1 MLDAIL
7 RRFIPRYQDA
17 GDPAVRERYG
27 LQAGGFGLALNLLL
41 FAVKLFAGLLTGAIS
56 VTADAFNNLSDAA
69 GSAVTL
75 AGFKLAAQRADERH
89 PFGHGRIEY
98 LAGLAVSL
106 LILLVGVELGRG
118 SVEKILRPAPSAPS
132 ALAVGLLAF
141 SILVKVWMGW
151 FYGALGRRA
160 QSPALAAAAVD
171 SRSDVLATSAVL
183 AGLAVSSL
191 FRVQLDG
198 WLGLLVAALILR
210 AGWEAARDTLD
221 PLLGTPPDPAMV
233 ADIEKLI
240 LSDPQILGVHDLVV
254 HDYGPGRRM
263 MSVHAEVP
271 AVFSLMEFRSVL
283 DRPIMV
289 FVGMVLFYGALGRRM
304 MSVHAEVSAQ
314 CALLDIHAV
323 IDRIEREL
331 AGQFQLEAVIHI
343 DPVQPGDPR
352 TRRLLALVEGLAQE
366 LDAAAT
372 VHDLRCGPEGEVSF
386 DVVVPYD
393 VPLTD
398 GEVREAMERKVRER
412 EPGCIPVI
420 GVDRSHVL

>member
-1 MLDAIL
+1 M
-7 RRFIPRYQDA
+7 
-17 GDPAVRERYG
+17 
-27 LQAGGFGLALNLLL
+27 
-41 FAVKLFAGLLTGAIS
+41 
-56 VTADAFNNLSDAA
+56 TADAFNNLSDAA

-263 MSVHAEVP
+263 MSVHAEV
-271 AVFSLMEFRSVL
+271 
-283 DRPIMV
+283 
-289 FVGMVLFYGALGRRM
+289 
-304 MSVHAEVSAQ
+304 SAQ

-412 EPGCIPVI
+412 EPGCVPVI